1 VTSHTLKPRFAG
13 YPTGAHRTSI
23 PNVFFSELLAQIE
36 DEAEL
41 RVTLYVF
48 YALGRRKGY
57 PRFVTLNEL
66 RAEAPL
72 LASLGDG
79 DNIDATT
86 KLERGLDAAIERG
99 TLLSL
104 DMETPGTPSPQA
116 LRREPAEGRRR
127 QGEGSD
133 RLILTNTASDR
144 RALEQIQD
152 GRIDL
157 GRALPPARTA
167 AASAKGNV
175 FQLYEE
181 NIGPLTP
188 IVAEEL
194 RDAEALYPVEWI
206 EEAFRESAL
215 QNKRSWRYAEAI
227 LKRWATEGRAR
238 EKAGRDPGEGNS
250 ARAQLLRRLRGD
262 G

>member
-1 VTSHTLKPRFAG
+1 MTSHALKAPFTG
-13 YPTGAHRTSI
+13 FPTGAHRTSI

-36 DEAEL
+36 DDAEL

-48 YALGRRKGY
+48 YALARRKGY

-72 LASLGDG
+72 LASLGNGG
-79 DNIDATT
+79 DPNATA
-86 KLERGLDAAIERG
+86 KLERGLETAIERG

-104 DMETPGTPSPQA
+104 EIETSGTPSPQA
-116 LRREPAEGRRR
+116 GLGD
-127 QGEGSD
+127 GEVFD
-133 RLILTNTASDR
+133 RLVFLNTASDR
-144 RALEQIQD
+144 RAVEQILD
-152 GRIDL
+152 GRIEL
-157 GRALPPARTA
+157 GRALPTARAAPA
-167 AASAKGNV
+167 SSKGNV

-194 RDAEALYPVEWI
+194 REAEALYPIEWI
-206 EEAFRESAL
+206 EEAFREAAL
-215 QNKRSWRYAEAI
+215 LNKRSWRYAEAI
-227 LKRWATEGRAR
+227 LRRWATEGRKR

>member
-1 VTSHTLKPRFAG
+1 MTARALARFAG
-13 YPTGAHRTSI
+13 FPTGAHRTSI

-72 LASLGDG
+72 LASLGDL
-79 DNIDATT
+79 DATT
-86 KLERGLDAAIERG
+86 NLERGLAAAIERG
-99 TLLSL
+99 TLLAL

-116 LRREPAEGRRR
+116 GRG
-127 QGEGSD
+127 QGEGFD

-144 RALEQIQD
+144 RALEQLQD

-157 GRALPPARTA
+157 GRALPPARGA
-167 AASAKGNV
+167 AASPKGNV

-194 RDAEALYPVEWI
+194 REAEALYPVDWI

>member
-1 VTSHTLKPRFAG
+1 MTSHTLKPRFAG
-13 YPTGAHRTSI
+13 FPTGAHRTSI

-48 YALGRRKGY
+48 YALNRRKGY
-57 PRFVTLNEL
+57 PRFITLNEL

-72 LASLGDG
+72 LASLGNG
-79 DNIDATT
+79 RDADALEN
-86 KLERGLDAAIERG
+86 LERGLDAAVERG
-99 TLLSL
+99 TLLAL
-104 DMETPGTPSPQA
+104 DIETPGTPSPST
-116 LRREPAEGRRR
+116 GRG
-127 QGEGSD
+127 QGVGFAPD

-144 RALEQIQD
+144 RALEQLQD
-152 GRIDL
+152 GRIEL
-157 GRALPPARTA
+157 GRALSHARTA
-167 AASAKGNV
+167 AATPKGNV

-194 RDAEALYPVEWI
+194 REAEALYPVEWI

-227 LKRWATEGRAR
+227 LRRWATEGRAR

>member
-1 VTSHTLKPRFAG
+1 MTSHTLKPRFAG
-13 YPTGAHRTSI
+13 FPAGAHRTSI

-48 YALGRRKGY
+48 YALNRRKGY

-79 DNIDATT
+79 GGADAVAN
-86 KLERGLDAAIERG
+86 LERGLDAAIGRG

-104 DMETPGTPSPQA
+104 DMETPGSPTPQA
-116 LRREPAEGRRR
+116 GRG
-127 QGEGSD
+127 QGVGSD

-144 RALEQIQD
+144 RALDQIQD
-152 GRIDL
+152 GRIEL
-157 GRALPPARTA
+157 GRALPPARAA
-167 AASAKGNV
+167 AASPKGNV

-194 RDAEALYPVEWI
+194 REAEALYPVEWI

-262 G
+262 S